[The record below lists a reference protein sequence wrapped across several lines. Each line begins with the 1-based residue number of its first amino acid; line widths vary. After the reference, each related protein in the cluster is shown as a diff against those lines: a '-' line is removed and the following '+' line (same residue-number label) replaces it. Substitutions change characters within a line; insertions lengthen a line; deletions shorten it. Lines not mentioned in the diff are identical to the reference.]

1 MLRLEI
7 SGMTCGGCA
16 RSVTRAVQA
25 VPGVIRAA
33 VDLEAA
39 TVTVDGE
46 AGAEAVRQAIER
58 AGYAVRRVVS

>member
-25 VPGVIRAA
+25 VPGVVGAA

-39 TVTVDGE
+39 TVTVEGE
-46 AGAEAVRQAIER
+46 AAADAVRQAIER
-58 AGYAVRRVVS
+58 AGYAVQRVVS

>member
-25 VPGVIRAA
+25 VPGVVGAA
-33 VDLEAA
+33 VDLAAA
-39 TVTVDGE
+39 TVTVEGE
-46 AGAEAVRQAIER
+46 AAADAVRQAIER
-58 AGYAVRRVVS
+58 AGYAVQRVVS

>member
-25 VPGVIRAA
+25 VPGVSSIA
-33 VDLEAA
+33 VDLDAA
-39 TVTVDGE
+39 TVAVEG
-46 AGAEAVRQAIER
+46 GAADAVRQAIER
-58 AGYAVRRVVS
+58 AGYAVERVVS

>member
-25 VPGVIRAA
+25 VPGVVSAT

-39 TVTVDGE
+39 TVTVEG
-46 AGAEAVRQAIER
+46 GATDAVRQAIER
-58 AGYAVRRVVS
+58 AGYGVTRVVS